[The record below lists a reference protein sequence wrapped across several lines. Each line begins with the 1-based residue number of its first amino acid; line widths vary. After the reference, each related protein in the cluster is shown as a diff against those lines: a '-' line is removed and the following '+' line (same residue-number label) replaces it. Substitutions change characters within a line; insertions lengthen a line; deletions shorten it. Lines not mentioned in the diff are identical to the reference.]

1 MSQKNIIFASELF
14 EIISQKP
21 FTTMEKINNGHY
33 IQREI
38 TPLSDKD
45 CFYVVDRHKTD
56 FTYPLHCHGEYE
68 LNFIAHGKGL
78 RRIVGDSVETTG
90 EYDLVLIATPDLEHV
105 WEQGDCTSEDIREIT
120 IQFSPHFFDSLID
133 TNQFAR
139 VKAMLEKAR
148 NGLCFPVTA
157 IMKVYSLIDT
167 LPETKGFCAVTQFL
181 TMLYELSFFTD
192 SAHALSTSSFAKVNL
207 QANSRRVQ
215 KVQQYINEHY
225 QEEIHLGKL
234 SDLVGMT
241 PTAFS
246 RFFRQRTGRR
256 LSDYVI
262 DIRLGHASRMLIDTT
277 MSVAEIC
284 YDCGFNN
291 LSNFNRIFK
300 RKKNCSP
307 TEFREMYFKKKVII

>member
-1 MSQKNIIFASELF
+1 
-14 EIISQKP
+14 
-21 FTTMEKINNGHY
+21 MERNNDEHH
-33 IQREI
+33 ILREI
-38 TPLSDKD
+38 TPLTDKD
-45 CFYVVDRHKTD
+45 CFYIADRQKSE
-56 FTYPLHCHGEYE
+56 FTYPLHCHDEYE
-68 LNFIAHGKGL
+68 LNFIEHGEGL
-78 RRIVGDSVETTG
+78 RRIVGDSVETVG
-90 EYDLVLIATPDLEHV
+90 GYDLVLISTTELEHV
-105 WEQGDCTSEDIREIT
+105 WEQGDCKSDNIREIT
-120 IQFSPHFFDSLID
+120 IQFSPHFFDSLCN

-139 VKAMLEKAR
+139 VKAMLDKGR
-148 NGLCFPVTA
+148 NGLCFPVQA
-157 IMKVYSLIDT
+157 IMKIYSLIDT
-167 LPETKGFCAVTQFL
+167 LPEAKGFYAVTQFL
-181 TMLYELSFFTD
+181 ALLYELSFFTD
-192 SAHALSTSSFAKVNL
+192 EARALSTSSFAKINM

>member
-105 WEQGDCTSEDIREIT
+105 WEQGDCASEDIREIT

-167 LPETKGFCAVTQFL
+167 LPEAKGFNAVTQFL

-192 SAHALSTSSFAKVNL
+192 SARALSTSSFAKVNL

-300 RKKNCSP
+300 RKKNCST

>member
-1 MSQKNIIFASELF
+1 MSQKSVIFASEQPSLGCNKTF
-14 EIISQKP
+14 II
-21 FTTMEKINNGHY
+21 MEKNNNGHH

-68 LNFIAHGKGL
+68 INFIEHGNGL
-78 RRIVGDSVETTG
+78 RRIVGDSIETVG
-90 EYDLVLIATPDLEHV
+90 EYDLVLIATSDLEHV
-105 WEQGDCTSEDIREIT
+105 WEQGDCKSEDIREIT

-167 LPETKGFCAVTQFL
+167 LPETKGFSAVTQFL

-192 SAHALSTSSFAKVNL
+192 EARALSTSSFANVNM

-215 KVQQYINEHY
+215 KVQQFINEHY
-225 QEEIHLGKL
+225 RDEIHLGML
-234 SDLVGMT
+234 AELVGMT

-246 RFFRQRTGRR
+246 RFFRQRTGKR

-262 DIRLGHASRMLIDTT
+262 DIRLGHASRMLVDTT

-300 RKKNCSP
+300 RKKNSSP